1 MKFLHRS
8 ALLVLLFVGIAA
20 GYLHEVG
27 AEPGPPRAPT
37 PSERFSDAPASGIVV
52 PTRGGGFW
60 RPLGSTATAP
70 GLRLQPCL
78 WTPDPAQHASSG
90 GRWEEP
96 ISSFAEAP
104 GAMEVE
110 SC

>member
-1 MKFLHRS
+1 MKFLRLT
-8 ALLVLLFVGIAA
+8 ALLVSLLVGFA
-20 GYLHEVG
+20 GAYLYDVG

-70 GLRLQPCL
+70 RLRLRPCL
-78 WTPDPAQHASSG
+78 WTPDPAQHASIG

-96 ISSFAEAP
+96 ISSFAEAS